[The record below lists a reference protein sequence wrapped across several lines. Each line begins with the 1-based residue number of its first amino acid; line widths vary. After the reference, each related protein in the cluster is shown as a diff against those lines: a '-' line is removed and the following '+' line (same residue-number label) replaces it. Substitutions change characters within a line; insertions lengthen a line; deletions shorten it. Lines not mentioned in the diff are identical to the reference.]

1 MKYGVRRHSHPPCR
15 NPIFISPSF
24 HLQWYP
30 MRALQDGTAAYLGWG
45 TANQPVCPIFSCF
58 RYVPCVRPPTGRKLT
73 GRRDGPF
80 RASAG
85 RCQPATFHL
94 PLKAQVSSILPC
106 LYRKVQVTDHPLSQW
121 PPSLPFVCIYTLCY
135 CYVTMPSPA
144 NRHWR
149 NTPPCPTS
157 ALPAPQNTTYQT
169 PVPDRPT
176 RPDLFW
182 SGHDIFE
189 KPYP

>member
-1 MKYGVRRHSHPPCR
+1 MWRPQMDGQWDLPPEFRDKTKQDTRGRDPLSQSGNMGCVLSPPCR

-135 CYVTMPSPA
+135 
-144 NRHWR
+144 
-149 NTPPCPTS
+149 
-157 ALPAPQNTTYQT
+157 
-169 PVPDRPT
+169 
-176 RPDLFW
+176 
-182 SGHDIFE
+182 
-189 KPYP
+189 